1 MGGKKK
7 AKAQKRGSKK
17 AIVVLGGS
25 FAPPHAG
32 HLAALEAGKR
42 DAEDAGWTVVAGY
55 AAVAH
60 EGHVRSKLRGR
71 GQPAAEELVGAAG
84 RLRLCSALAAGSDW
98 LRPTPCTYGS
108 ARQCGA
114 AMLAD
119 HAPGT
124 QVIAIKGRDLPSL
137 KTASDGR
144 TLSSTLVR
152 EEVEAGG
159 VAAVRRLAKSG
170 ALPPEV
176 ASELEALLAG
186 VPEQAPE
193 PQPEPQP
200 QPEPELTAALVRTLS
215 DSERAKAEQ
224 AWSEAQREEAS
235 FEAMS
240 AELQQTQQSIAALQR
255 GHGQGKHGHKAA
267 QKQRPAA
274 LHVVVLVGAP
284 GSGKSTLCLELE
296 RTTCGPLVR
305 ISQDDLGSRKACERL
320 AQRSL
325 KQRRSVIIDRCNFD
339 AQQRSTWLT
348 IARQQ

>member
-1 MGGKKK
+1 MGKKK
-7 AKAQKRGSKK
+7 AKAQKRGSKR

-42 DAEDAGWTVVAGY
+42 DAEEAGWTVLAGY

-60 EGHVRSKLRGR
+60 EGHVRAKLRGR

-152 EEVEAGG
+152 EEVEVGG

-176 ASELEALLAG
+176 ASELEALLTS
-186 VPEQAPE
+186 VPEQALG

-200 QPEPELTAALVRTLS
+200 ELTPALVRTLS
-215 DSERAKAEQ
+215 DSERAKAKQ

-235 FEAMS
+235 LEAMS

-255 GHGQGKHGHKAA
+255 GHGHGNHGQKAA
-267 QKQRPAA
+267 ETQRPADMA
-274 LHVVVLVGAP
+274 L
-284 GSGKSTLCLELE
+284 
-296 RTTCGPLVR
+296 
-305 ISQDDLGSRKACERL
+305 
-320 AQRSL
+320 
-325 KQRRSVIIDRCNFD
+325 
-339 AQQRSTWLT
+339 
-348 IARQQ
+348 